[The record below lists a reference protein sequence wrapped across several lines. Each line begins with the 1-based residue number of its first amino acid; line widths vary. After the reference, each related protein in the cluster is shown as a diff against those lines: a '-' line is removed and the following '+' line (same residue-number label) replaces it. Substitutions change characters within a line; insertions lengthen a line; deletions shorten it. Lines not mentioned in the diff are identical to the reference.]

1 MTGREQPDAATKVI
15 VWVGLV
21 ILAVAVGSFVW
32 FFLLGGR
39 YSFG

>member
-1 MTGREQPDAATKVI
+1 MTDREEPDAATKVV
-15 VWVGLV
+15 VWVGLA

-39 YSFG
+39 FSFG